1 MLNERVLFSIVYK
14 AIPCYLTIIL
24 GLIRYLAIKGDA
36 ITGDFT
42 YSRLMKAKLIVSYVF
57 GLMYLVPIA
66 LAFSVET
73 YWLYPHPYYSFLY
86 TVFAVVWIGLA
97 ILMTVE
103 QERNLTQVWYCHQFF
118 WVTN

>member
-1 MLNERVLFSIVYK
+1 M
-14 AIPCYLTIIL
+14 AIQ
-24 GLIRYLAIKGDA
+24 GDEV
-36 ITGDFT
+36 TGDFT
-42 YSRLMKAKLIVSYVF
+42 YSRLMKAKLIVSYFF

-66 LAFSVET
+66 LAFSVDT
-73 YWLYPHPYYSFLY
+73 YWLRAYPYYSFIY
-86 TVFAVVWIGLA
+86 AIFTVVWIGLA